1 MDLYKLGFR
10 DQTNIDFSEVV
21 IKAMAAR
28 YKDIGANWKVMDVR
42 DMHECRPMCFDI
54 AIDKGTMDAMFPGS
68 VWDPPDEVRD
78 SIATYLGE
86 VDRVLV
92 PGGKFIYITYRQPHL
107 IRPLLVREGVWKVEV
122 EVLPDEPGGGVFEY
136 FAYIIRKTKCDAEG
150 RSQI

>member
-10 DQTNIDFSEVV
+10 DQMNIDFSEIV

-28 YKDIGANWKVMDVR
+28 YEDIGAEWKVMDVR
-42 DMHECRPMCFDI
+42 DMHEFWSECFDI
-54 AIDKGTMDAMFPGS
+54 AIDKGTMDAMFHGS

-78 SIATYLGE
+78 NIARYLGE

-92 PGGKFIYITYRQPHL
+92 PGGKFIYITYRQPHF

-136 FAYIIRKTKCDAEG
+136 FAYVVRKNKCDAEG
-150 RSQI
+150 RSQV